1 MRRPEGPLGGP
12 GDEDDD
18 EPLDPTTAADAER
31 LATETVEGTLVQV
44 LSELAAADPT
54 IEAREHGTVVEYL
67 VGGVAFATAHGP
79 TASFR
84 LGLDIAAAAARTVG
98 TRPSPLGPGWVAFTP
113 RRFDRYA
120 LDRATAW
127 FGLAR
132 RLASTG

>member
-1 MRRPEGPLGGP
+1 MH
-12 GDEDDD
+12 EDDD
-18 EPLDPTTAADAER
+18 EPLDASAAAEAER
-31 LATETVEGTLVQV
+31 RATEAVDGTLAQV
-44 LSELAAADPT
+44 LSELAAADPS
-54 IEAREHGTVVEYL
+54 IEVRANGTVVEYV
-67 VGGVAFATAHGP
+67 VGGMAFARAEGS

-84 LGLDIAAAAARTVG
+84 LRPEIAAAAARTDG

-127 FGLAR
+127 FELAL